1 MNYYNFNLITFI
13 HCDQKTVEYEDV
25 LQSIEFM
32 LNDMSSEGLTKP
44 CIMDIKIGAK
54 TYGPDANQ
62 EKIAKQDASYSGN
75 FYKPSLLHK
84 CLLKFSILFKTSF
97 NYQHQLRFKSC

>member
-13 HCDQKTVEYEDV
+13 HCDQKTVKYEDV